1 MPTASAPQAD
11 CERARGNDAR
21 RRPSFARWS
30 LSATRDALP
39 NRSRRAC
46 PPHAW
51 LGAAA
56 GAISFHDA
64 IAEQLRRSRRHLG
77 RGTWHSL
84 AERRRACGGFA
95 ARVAFRLSLA
105 CRVRLVRESLAR
117 RRLAACALQARC
129 HRHVCVSPI
138 CVRPVI
144 RDVTVANDAL
154 RQPIRESRMPESDGE
169 KGARWD
175 RHRPET
181 RQGAWQTRGEAIRK
195 LWLAE
200 TPARICGRRLLGSLN
215 VTKHVDIICI
225 RATMTARIALQAHP
239 IRRAG

>member
-21 RRPSFARWS
+21 RRPPFARWS

-117 RRLAACALQARC
+117 RSHVVPRVGIAPRLRVVGLPLARC
-129 HRHVCVSPI
+129 RRVATGMSAS
-138 CVRPVI
+138 RPYASVPSFAMLPCG
-144 RDVTVANDAL
+144 TATSGAGGTAHG
-154 RQPIRESRMPESDGE
+154 DG
-169 KGARWD
+169 
-175 RHRPET
+175 
-181 RQGAWQTRGEAIRK
+181 
-195 LWLAE
+195 
-200 TPARICGRRLLGSLN
+200 
-215 VTKHVDIICI
+215 
-225 RATMTARIALQAHP
+225 
-239 IRRAG
+239 